1 MYYPE
6 DLPYLMVMNKKVD
19 LPKGE
24 PVGCGNLIYL
34 FSNSIHDSVRLMNNS
49 TNFQNMGRTYKYYYY
64 NLTYSGK
71 IYSKRYLCKDTNER
85 KAAYD
90 IVKSQTSVMPFP
102 LRPISGDFHKNTYY
116 ELSRYLEI
124 FHSIADRLQPKIRI
138 RLFWKYLKNIITDP
152 ATSGFTKK
160 YILLDAS
167 QHPMKS
173 DGKLQEKLANPLF
186 LIYYTL
192 YVDYTI
198 LKEINIDFLIY
209 AGRFVLKFNP
219 SMSDKKTL
227 SAFRTQFK
235 RLMSHVI
242 PTDVFDKATDT
253 TQISKEEQ
261 VAQVSDSIVNNVYHF
276 TGNSETDEVLTNKE
290 ITKAAIRSSNVTKS
304 SVNDDES
311 KEESQK
317 KVEDK
322 IAAKTADAQ
331 RELENETGEAPSE
344 DEVKQKTEEEI
355 NNDKELLEDMYRAAM
370 KNNRP
375 SSPAS
380 TARDKLIREKQEEL
394 KVGNL
399 TIAEIR
405 KIDAKHTQVESKN
418 VSKVIKTTNESM
430 KDLKFI
436 NFEKTYNEKLM
447 TKDLVGAFTELNNK
461 SIPMSI
467 IKIDV
472 KDTSDELNYKG
483 TYTVVLEDVN
493 RQRHTLTVDIPKFID
508 NKYLWIGGSKK
519 LILKQNFLL
528 PVVKSGPDE
537 VQIVTNYN
545 KMFIR
550 RIGTKSTSSVERIM
564 RMMKDSDEL
573 QKYFVSGNAYVLN
586 MNFITSVEYDEFS
599 RRFMKFKSGD
609 TEVIFDQNEISQ
621 KMDKLGLSSGE
632 RDIVIGFH
640 KNKPIIIDMDTQ
652 KTDDDKT
659 ISDIIVE
666 ALPEAIQNKFYQTKP
681 PKRLMYAGVTTMNQ
695 QIAIGILLAFW
706 EGFGSLMQKAKIEYR
721 LEARMPKELANN
733 EEVLKFHNCVVVY
746 KADTV
751 TKSLLM
757 NGFSMFDF
765 TPYNIEE
772 MESPTPYLQYF
783 IKVYGKANIA
793 NALMNSY
800 EFTIDHIT
808 KEVLED
814 MSLPTEIVDLCIY
827 AVNLLS
833 DSQYVSELN
842 QNFARVR
849 SNEIV
854 PAILYDAIAK
864 QYIHFKN
871 SNGSK
876 KLSLPRD
883 IVIKNL
889 LAVTTVEDNSTLN
902 PILELERSHVIM
914 HKGYKG
920 ANLDDF
926 YTQDRRVYEKSMIGT
941 IGMATSPDGAVGVQ
955 KVLTMEPPINS
966 ARGYVD
972 IPKDVTKLKDINVFS
987 PGEILCPLGVTNDDP
1002 TRTGHAIKQSK
1013 HIIPVK
1019 KSSPVLISNGAEEIC
1034 RFGLS
1039 SDFVIN
1045 AKMDGKVIEVDEK
1058 LGLIVCEYKDGTHQA
1073 INLNP
1078 NIVKN
1083 GGGGFYLSN
1092 RMITNLK
1099 LGSTF
1104 KKDEMI
1110 AWHKD
1115 FFTAN
1120 PYTGNRF
1127 NMGTLTK
1134 FAIVSTYANYED
1146 STFITHKMADD
1157 MSTEMCFNKQ
1167 VVIGKNAT
1175 VDFIASEG
1183 AELAVGD
1190 SLIQFDTSYED
1201 NELNML
1207 LDSIGD
1213 SLREGVLEDSR
1224 NDIKS
1229 KWAGT
1234 IECIKMYSTVDID
1247 ELSPSLQKI
1256 FKKYYK
1262 GINDKKKMLEK
1273 YDSDGSIVKC
1283 GILLDQS
1290 TKKVDPNRFGVIKGQ
1305 KVEDSVL
1312 IEFYIKHKEMMEIGS
1327 KLAVFTGLK
1336 NTVGEIIPKGYEPYS
1351 EFRPEEEISTS
1362 LSPYSIL
1369 KRMTPSIT
1377 LTMLGNKCIIE
1388 LKRHLKV
1395 IYDSSSGQ
1403 PIKDK
1408 MTGIIYKFFNA
1419 FDTSKT
1425 NTKKYKALFEPMSEQ
1440 VFRNWCKG
1448 FFADENAYLI
1458 LDIADYVHSVKME
1471 DIERAAKVINIPL
1484 FEYVYLPF
1492 ITMDKNNVVCTKVK
1506 CAVGYAHIKR
1516 TQQTVAKKNGIS
1528 TSADIRSAL
1537 TGQVTGA
1544 DKNGRESDLENAM
1557 LVSMGMRDVLREL
1570 NGPRADD
1577 LVMKREMLANI
1588 ARDGYVSLDDLT
1600 DDISNKTTLN
1610 TVNTYLLGMSIDSD
1624 LITKGLML
1632 DSTLRDELR

>member
-6 DLPYLMVMNKKVD
+6 DLPYLTVMNKKVN

-24 PVGCGNLIYL
+24 PVGYGNLIYL
-34 FSNSIHDSVRLMNNS
+34 FSNSIHDSIRLINNS
-49 TNFQNMGRTYKYYYY
+49 TNLENTTNAYKYYYY

-71 IYSKRYLCKDTNER
+71 IYNKRYLCKDTNER
-85 KAAYD
+85 NEAYR
-90 IVKSQTSVMPFP
+90 IVKNQTKVMPFP
-102 LRPISGDFHKNTYY
+102 LRPMSGEFHKNTYY
-116 ELSRYLEI
+116 ELSRYLQI
-124 FHSIADRLQPKIRI
+124 FHSITDRLQPKIRV
-138 RLFWKYLKNIITDP
+138 RLFWEYLKNIINDP

-160 YILLDAS
+160 YVIMDAS

-192 YVDYTI
+192 YVDFTI
-198 LKEINIDFLIY
+198 FKGIDIDFLICTGKY
-209 AGRFVLKFNP
+209 VMKFNP
-219 SMSDKKTL
+219 SMSDRKTL
-227 SAFRTQFK
+227 STFRSQLK
-235 RLMSHVI
+235 RLTSHI
-242 PTDVFDKATDT
+242 ISTETFDKVTDIN
-253 TQISKEEQ
+253 QISKEEQ
-261 VAQVSDSIVNNVYHF
+261 IAQVSGSIMKNVYHF
-276 TGNSETDEVLTNKE
+276 TGDSSNDTVLTNKE
-290 ITKAAIRSSNVTKS
+290 IGNGDVKNIKSGKS
-304 SVNDDES
+304 SVSDDDT

-322 IAAKTADAQ
+322 IATKTKNAVN
-331 RELENETGEAPSE
+331 ELEGENGETPSE
-344 DEVKQKTEEEI
+344 EEVQQKTEEEI
-355 NNDKELLEDMYRAAM
+355 NKDKELLEDMYRAAM

-394 KVGNL
+394 RVGNL

-405 KIDAKHTQVESKN
+405 KINAKHTQIENKN
-418 VSKVIKTTNESM
+418 VSKVVRTTNESM

-447 TKDLVGAFTELNNK
+447 TKDLIGAFTELNNK

-472 KDTSDELNYKG
+472 KDTSDELNYKD

-493 RQRHTLTVDIPKFID
+493 RQRHTLTVDVPKFID
-508 NKYLWIGGSKK
+508 DKYLWIGGSKK

-550 RIGTKSTSSVERIM
+550 RIGTKSTSSVERII
-564 RMMKDSDEL
+564 RMMKENEDIN
-573 QKYFVSGNAYVLN
+573 KYFTMGNAYILN
-586 MNFITSVEYDEFS
+586 MDFITSVEYDEFS
-599 RRFMKFKSGD
+599 RRFLSFKCGD
-609 TEVIFDQNEISQ
+609 TEVIFDQNEIMK
-621 KMDKLGLSSGE
+621 KMDKLGATSGE
-632 RDIVIGFH
+632 RDIVIGFV
-640 KNKPIIIDMDTQ
+640 KNTPIIIDMDTQ
-652 KTDDDKT
+652 KTDDGKT
-659 ISDIIVE
+659 VSDIIIE
-666 ALPEAIQNKFYQTKP
+666 ALPEDIQNEYYKTKP

-706 EGFGSLMQKAKIEYR
+706 EGFGSLLDKAKIEYR
-721 LEARMPKELANN
+721 LEPRMPKNLSNN
-733 EEVLKFHNCVVVY
+733 EEFLKFHNCVLIY
-746 KADTV
+746 NADTI

-765 TPYNIEE
+765 SEYNIEE
-772 MESPTPYLQYF
+772 MESPAPYLQYF
-783 IKVYGKANIA
+783 VKVYGKANIA

-808 KEVLED
+808 REVLED
-814 MSLPTEIVDLCIY
+814 MSLPTEIVELCIY
-827 AVNLLS
+827 AVSLLS

-842 QNFARVR
+842 QNFSRVR
-849 SNEIV
+849 SNEII

-889 LAVTTVEDNSTLN
+889 LGVVTVEDNSTLN
-902 PILELERSHVIM
+902 PILELERSHIIM

-941 IGMATSPDGAVGVQ
+941 IGMATSPDGSVGVQ
-955 KVLTMEPPINS
+955 KVLTMEPPVNS

-1045 AKMDGKVIEVDEK
+1045 AKMDGKVVEVDEK
-1058 LGLIVCEYKDGTHQA
+1058 LGLIICEYKDGTHQA

-1115 FFTAN
+1115 FFTSN
-1120 PYTGNRF
+1120 TYNGDRF
-1127 NMGTLTK
+1127 NMGTLIK
-1134 FAIVSTYANYED
+1134 FAIISTYANYED
-1146 STFITHKMADD
+1146 STFITHKMADE

-1167 VVIGKNAT
+1167 IVIGKNAT

-1183 AELAVGD
+1183 DELSVGD
-1190 SLIQFDTSYED
+1190 SLIQFDTSYDD

-1207 LDSIGD
+1207 LSSIGD
-1213 SLREGVLEDSR
+1213 NLKEGVLEDSR

-1262 GINDKKKMLEK
+1262 GINDKKKLLEK
-1273 YDSDGSIVKC
+1273 YDKDGSIVKC
-1283 GILLDQS
+1283 GVLLDQS
-1290 TKKVDPNRFGVIKGQ
+1290 DKKVDPNRFGVIKGQ

-1351 EFRPEEEISTS
+1351 EFRPDEEVSTS

-1395 IYDSSSGQ
+1395 IYDTSQGQ
-1403 PIKDK
+1403 PVKEK
-1408 MTGIIYKFFNA
+1408 MTSIIYKFFDA
-1419 FDTSKT
+1419 FDKSKT
-1425 NTKKYKALFEPMSEQ
+1425 NSKKYKSLFEPMSEQ
-1440 VFRNWCKG
+1440 VFRNWFKG
-1448 FFADENAYLI
+1448 FFEDENAYLI
-1458 LDIADYVHSVKME
+1458 LDIADYVHTVKME
-1471 DIERAAKVINIPL
+1471 DIERAAKTINIPL

-1492 ITMDKNNVVCTKVK
+1492 ITMDKNNVVCSKVR

-1528 TSADIRSAL
+1528 TSADIRSAI

-1557 LVSMGMRDVLREL
+1557 LVSMGMTNVLREL

-1624 LITKGLML
+1624 LVTKGLML

>member
-6 DLPYLMVMNKKVD
+6 DLPYLMVMNRKIS

-24 PVGCGNLIYL
+24 PNGYGNLVYL
-34 FSNSIHDSVRLMNNS
+34 FSNSVQNSVKLMNS
-49 TNFQNMGRTYKYYYY
+49 TENFQNTNRAFKYYYY
-64 NLTYSGK
+64 NLTYSGRL
-71 IYSKRYLCKDTNER
+71 YNKRYLCKDVNER
-85 KAAYD
+85 KEAYAM
-90 IVKSQTSVMPFP
+90 VKSATNITPFP
-102 LRPISGDFHKNTYY
+102 MRPMSGEFHKNTYY

-124 FHSIADRLQPKIRI
+124 FHSITNRIQPKIRM
-138 RLFWKYLKNIITDP
+138 RLFWNYLQNIISDP

-160 YILLDAS
+160 YILLNAS
-167 QHPMKS
+167 QYGIKF
-173 DGKLQEKLANPLF
+173 DGSLQEKISNPLF

-192 YVDYTI
+192 YTDYTI
-198 LKEINIDFLIY
+198 LKNINIDFLIY
-209 AGRFVLKFNP
+209 AGKFAMRFNP
-219 SMSDKKTL
+219 SLADKKTV
-227 SAFRTQFK
+227 TVFK
-235 RLMSHVI
+235 AQLKKLMSHIVSSS
-242 PTDVFDKATDT
+242 TFDKATDDT
-253 TQISKEEQ
+253 EIAKEEQ
-261 VAQVSDSIVNNVYHF
+261 IAQVSDTILNKTYHF
-276 TGNSETDEVLTNKE
+276 TGKDEDSVITNKDLTKSNATSTTDKSKVKETD
-290 ITKAAIRSSNVTKS
+290 TKA
-304 SVNDDES
+304 ES
-311 KEESQK
+311 EK

-322 IAAKTADAQ
+322 ISSKTKTVQ
-331 RELENETGEAPSE
+331 EELEKQTGETPSE
-344 DEVKQKTEEEI
+344 EEVAKKTEEEI

-370 KNNRP
+370 KDNRP

-405 KIDAKHTQVESKN
+405 KIDAKHTQVEKKD

-430 KDLKFI
+430 KDLKFV
-436 NFEKTYNEKLM
+436 NFEKTYNEKVM
-447 TKDLVGAFTELNNK
+447 TKDLVGAFTELNDK

-472 KDTSDELNYKG
+472 KDTSDELNYKD

-493 RQRHTLTVDIPKFID
+493 RQRHTITVDIPKFID
-508 NKYLWIGGSKK
+508 NKFLWIGGSKK

-564 RMMKDSDEL
+564 KMMKDNQEI
-573 QKYFVSGNAYVLN
+573 QKYFTMGNAYVLN
-586 MNFITSVEYDEFS
+586 IDFITSVEYDEFS
-599 RRFMKFKSGD
+599 RRFMSFKCGN
-609 TEVIFDQNEISQ
+609 TEIIFDQNAVQERMTSI
-621 KMDKLGLSSGE
+621 GATSGNE
-632 RDIVIGFH
+632 DIVIGFH
-640 KNKPIIIDMDTQ
+640 KNTPIIINMDTQ
-652 KTDDDKT
+652 QTDDGKT
-659 ISDIIVE
+659 VSDIIIE
-666 ALPEAIQNKFYQTKP
+666 ALPENIQQEYYRTKP

-706 EGFGSLMQKAKIEYR
+706 EGFGSLMQKANITYR
-721 LEARMPKELANN
+721 LEPKIPKDLSNN
-733 EEVLKFHNCVVVY
+733 EETIKFHNCTVVY

-765 TPYNIEE
+765 SQFNIEE
-772 MESPTPYLQYF
+772 METPTPYLQYF

-808 KEVLED
+808 REVLED
-814 MSLPTEIVDLCIY
+814 MSLPTKIVELCIY
-827 AVNLLS
+827 AVSLLS

-849 SNEIV
+849 SNEII

-902 PILELERSHVIM
+902 PILELERTHVVM

-1019 KSSPVLISNGAEEIC
+1019 KSSPVLISNGSEEIC

-1045 AKMDGKVIEVDEK
+1045 AKMDGKVVDVDEK

-1115 FFTAN
+1115 FFTSD

-1134 FAIVSTYANYED
+1134 FAIISTYANYED
-1146 STFITHKMADD
+1146 STFITHKMADE

-1167 VVIGKNAT
+1167 VVIGKNAS
-1175 VDFIASEG
+1175 VDFIVEEG
-1183 AELAVGD
+1183 TELAVGD

-1201 NELNML
+1201 NELNAL
-1207 LDSIGD
+1207 LNSIGD
-1213 SLREGVLEDSR
+1213 TLKEGVLEDSR
-1224 NDIKS
+1224 NDIKT

-1234 IECIKMYSTVDID
+1234 IECIKMYSTVDFE

-1256 FKKYYK
+1256 FKKYYSN
-1262 GINDKKKMLEK
+1262 ISNRKKMLEK
-1273 YDSDGSIVKC
+1273 YDKDGSIVKC

-1395 IYDSSSGQ
+1395 LYDSANGQ

-1408 MTGIIYKFFNA
+1408 MTSVIYKFFSA
-1419 FDTSKT
+1419 FDKSGT
-1425 NTKKYKALFEPMSEQ
+1425 NTKKYKSIFEPMSEQ
-1440 VFRNWCKG
+1440 VFKNWFKG

-1458 LDIADYVHSVKME
+1458 LDIADYVHTVKME

-1528 TSADIRSAL
+1528 TSADIRSAV

-1557 LVSMGMRDVLREL
+1557 LVSMGMTNTLREL

-1588 ARDGYVSLDDLT
+1588 ARDGYLSLDDLT
-1600 DDISNKTTLN
+1600 DDVSNKTTLN
-1610 TVNTYLLGMSIDSD
+1610 TVNTYLLGMSINSD

-1632 DSTLRDELR
+1632 DSTLREELK

>member
-1 MYYPE
+1 
-6 DLPYLMVMNKKVD
+6 MVMNKQIS

-24 PVGCGNLIYL
+24 PTGYGNLVYL
-34 FSNSIHDSVRLMNNS
+34 FSNSVQDSVKLMNN
-49 TNFQNMGRTYKYYYY
+49 TENCQNLNHAFKFYYY
-64 NLTYSGK
+64 NLTYSGRL
-71 IYSKRYLCKDTNER
+71 YNKRYLCKDVNER
-85 KAAYD
+85 KEAYNL
-90 IVKSQTSVMPFP
+90 VKRATSVTPFP
-102 LRPISGDFHKNTYY
+102 LRPISGEFHKNTYY

-124 FHSIADRLQPKIRI
+124 FNTITGRIQPKIRM
-138 RLFWKYLKNIITDP
+138 RLFWNYLKNIIDDP
-152 ATSGFTKK
+152 TTSGFSKK
-160 YILLDAS
+160 YILINAS
-167 QHPMKS
+167 QYGIKF
-173 DGKLQEKLANPLF
+173 DGKLQEKIANPLF

-198 LKEINIDFLIY
+198 LKNVNIDFLIY
-209 AGRFVLKFNP
+209 AGKYVMKFNP
-219 SMSDKKTL
+219 SLSDKKTVT
-227 SAFRTQFK
+227 AFKAQLK
-235 RLMSHVI
+235 RLMSHIVSSD
-242 PTDVFDKATDT
+242 TFDKATNADE
-253 TQISKEEQ
+253 ILKEEQ
-261 VAQVSDSIVNNVYHF
+261 IAQVSDAILNKTYHF
-276 TGNSETDEVLTNKE
+276 TGKDKDEVITNTELEKVANAN
-290 ITKAAIRSSNVTKS
+290 KPS
-304 SVNDDES
+304 SVSKSKVNDSDT
-311 KEESQK
+311 KEESEH
-317 KVEDK
+317 KVENR
-322 IAAKTADAQ
+322 IANKTQ
-331 RELENETGEAPSE
+331 KVQEELEKTTGETPSE
-344 DEVKQKTEEEI
+344 DEVAQKTEEEI

-399 TIAEIR
+399 TISEIR
-405 KIDAKHTQVESKN
+405 KIDAKHTPIAEKD

-430 KDLKFI
+430 RNLKFV

-447 TKDLVGAFTELNNK
+447 TKDLVGAFTELNDK

-472 KDTSDELNYKG
+472 KDTSDELNYKD

-493 RQRHTLTVDIPKFID
+493 RQRHTITVDIPKFID
-508 NKYLWIGGSKK
+508 NKFLWIGGSKK

-550 RIGTKSTSSVERIM
+550 RIGTKSTSSVERIIK
-564 RMMKDSDEL
+564 MMKDNEEI
-573 QKYFVSGNAYVLN
+573 QKYFTMGNAYVLN
-586 MNFITSVEYDEFS
+586 IDFITSVEYDEFS
-599 RRFMKFKSGD
+599 RRFMSFKCGD
-609 TEVIFDQNEISQ
+609 TEIIFDQNEIQTRMNSI
-621 KMDKLGLSSGE
+621 GATSGDE
-632 RDIVIGFH
+632 DIVIGFR
-640 KNKPIIIDMDTQ
+640 KKTPIIINMDTQ
-652 KTDDDKT
+652 QTENGKTV
-659 ISDIIVE
+659 SDIIVE
-666 ALPEAIQNKFYQTKP
+666 SLPENLQAEYYHTKP

-706 EGFGSLMQKAKIEYR
+706 EGFGSLMQKADVVYR
-721 LEARMPKELANN
+721 LESRVPKELANN
-733 EEVLKFHNCVVVY
+733 EETIKFNNCTVVY

-765 TPYNIEE
+765 SQYNIEE
-772 MESPTPYLQYF
+772 METPTPYLQYF
-783 IKVYGKANIA
+783 VKVYGKANIA

-808 KEVLED
+808 REVLED
-814 MSLPTEIVDLCIY
+814 MSLPTKIVELCIY
-827 AVNLLS
+827 AVSLLS
-833 DSQYVSELN
+833 DSQYTSELN
-842 QNFARVR
+842 QNFSRIR
-849 SNEIV
+849 SNEII

-902 PILELERSHVIM
+902 PILELERSHVVM

-941 IGMATSPDGAVGVQ
+941 VGMATSPDGAVGVQ
-955 KVLTMEPPINS
+955 KVLTMEPPVNS

-1013 HIIPVK
+1013 HVIPVK

-1045 AKMDGKVIEVDEK
+1045 AKMDGKVVEVDEK

-1115 FFTAN
+1115 FFTSD

-1134 FAIVSTYANYED
+1134 FAIISTYANYED
-1146 STFITHKMADD
+1146 STFITHKMADE

-1167 VVIGKNAT
+1167 VVIGKNAS

-1207 LDSIGD
+1207 LDSIGEN
-1213 SLREGVLEDSR
+1213 LKEGVLEDSR
-1224 NDIKS
+1224 NDIKT

-1234 IECIKMYSTVDID
+1234 IECIKMYSTVEFD

-1256 FKKYYK
+1256 FKKYYSN
-1262 GINDKKKMLEK
+1262 INDRKKLLEK
-1273 YDSDGSIVKC
+1273 YDKDGSIVKC

-1312 IEFYIKHKEMMEIGS
+1312 IEFYIKHKEMMEVGS

-1351 EFRPEEEISTS
+1351 EFRPDEEISTS

-1395 IYDSSSGQ
+1395 IYDSANGQ

-1408 MTGIIYKFFNA
+1408 MTSVIYKFFNA
-1419 FDTSKT
+1419 FDQSKT
-1425 NTKKYKALFEPMSEQ
+1425 NTKKYKALFDPMSEQ
-1440 VFRNWCKG
+1440 VFKNWFKG
-1448 FFADENAYLI
+1448 FFSDENAYLI
-1458 LDIADYVHSVKME
+1458 LDIADYVHTVKME

-1492 ITMDKNNVVCTKVK
+1492 ITMDKNNVVCTKVP

-1516 TQQTVAKKNGIS
+1516 TQQTVAKKNGLS
-1528 TSADIRSAL
+1528 TSADIRSAV

-1557 LVSMGMRDVLREL
+1557 LVSMGMTNTLREL

-1588 ARDGYVSLDDLT
+1588 ARDGYLSLDDLT
-1600 DDISNKTTLN
+1600 DDVSNKTALN